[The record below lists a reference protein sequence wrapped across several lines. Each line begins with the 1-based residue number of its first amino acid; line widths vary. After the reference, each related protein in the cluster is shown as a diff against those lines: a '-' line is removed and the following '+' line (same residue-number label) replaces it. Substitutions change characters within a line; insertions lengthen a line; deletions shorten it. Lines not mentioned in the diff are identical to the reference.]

1 MTKQEHGNM
10 IKSKI
15 EELAKLELEA
25 ANSRHP
31 LFASNH
37 EAYAVILEEVEE
49 ATEELA
55 HIKSLLSLS
64 WKSVRHDY
72 KDNFFN
78 DIGKVALSLAQEAIQ
93 VAAMCDKALMSDKAR
108 GGSE

>member
-1 MTKQEHGNM
+1 MTKQEHDNM
-10 IKSKI
+10 IKAKI

-49 ATEELA
+49 IDLEIKYLKHYLDILWELTKGDRGNKGSDCKLKE
-55 HIKSLLSLS
+55 H
-64 WKSVRHDY
+64 
-72 KDNFFN
+72 
-78 DIGKVALSLAQEAIQ
+78 ALRLAQEAIQ
-93 VAAMCDKALMSDKAR
+93 VAAMCDKALMSEKVR
-108 GGSE
+108 G